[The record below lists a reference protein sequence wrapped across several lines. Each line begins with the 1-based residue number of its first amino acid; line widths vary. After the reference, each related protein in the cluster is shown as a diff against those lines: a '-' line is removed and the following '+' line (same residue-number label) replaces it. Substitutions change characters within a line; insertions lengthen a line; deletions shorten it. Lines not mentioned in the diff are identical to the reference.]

1 MVLFFMKVGSP
12 RSTWSSLFCFIPSS
26 CSHLVL
32 SFLMKDSLFIFIVVK
47 HLDIDL
53 QGTVEVI
60 IVSWSIVE
68 ELSEHSD
75 NLGKDIW
82 L

>member
-1 MVLFFMKVGSP
+1 
-12 RSTWSSLFCFIPSS
+12 
-26 CSHLVL
+26 
-32 SFLMKDSLFIFIVVK
+32 MKDSLFIFIVVK
-47 HLDIDL
+47 HLGIDL

-75 NLGKDIW
+75 DLGKDIR